1 MFQVA
6 NSLIRYWESEFK
18 VLRPTKNARGER
30 KYTKKDIEI
39 IAQIYTLLKER
50 GFTIEGANK
59 ELMLQKQSSKEKKL
73 DTPKIENTDGTEHAE
88 QIVERLTTLR
98 SRLLQIKNQIQK
110 MG

>member
-59 ELMLQKQSSKEKKL
+59 ELMLQKQSSKEKSQTSPKPEIATDSGNSELIIQKL
-73 DTPKIENTDGTEHAE
+73 SDIK
-88 QIVERLTTLR
+88 
-98 SRLLQIKNQIQK
+98 SRLLHIRNQIQK
-110 MG
+110 KG